1 MMKNIFLAS
10 AVLLIAIF
18 SQAQQDPKAKGI
30 LDEVSGKTKT
40 FKTILADFSFSMENK
55 AMSINEKNDGSIKL
69 KGQKYI
75 VDLPGAGMK
84 VYSDGKT
91 NWTYMKQGNQVTISN
106 IEDSGSELMDPSS
119 LFSIYEKGFTSK
131 FIAEKNIGGKSVYQ
145 IDLFPDKKEFDVS
158 KITIE
163 IDKTTMMIKSAQL
176 FDTDGNIYGI
186 VVKKMETNKEFPDG
200 EFVFDAKKFP
210 DVEVIDLR

>member
-1 MMKNIFLAS
+1 MKRTFITCAI
-10 AVLLIAIF
+10 LLIAIF
-18 SQAQQDPKAKGI
+18 SIAQQDPKAKGI
-30 LDEVSGKTKT
+30 LDEVSSKTKT

-69 KGQKYI
+69 KGQKYV
-75 VDLPGAGMK
+75 VDLPGTGMK
-84 VYSDGKT
+84 VYSDGK
-91 NWTYMKQGNQVTISN
+91 NSWTYMKQGNQVTISS

-131 FIAEKNIGGKSVYQ
+131 FVAEKNVGGKTVYQ

-176 FDTDGNIYGI
+176 FGTDGNVYGI
-186 VVKKMETNKEFPDG
+186 VVKKMETNKDFPDSD
-200 EFVFDAKKFP
+200 FVFDAKKFP

>member
-1 MMKNIFLAS
+1 MKRILFTT
-10 AVLLIAIF
+10 AVILIALF
-18 SQAQQDPKAKGI
+18 TKAQQDPKAKSI
-30 LDEVSGKTKT
+30 LDEVSAKTKS
-40 FKTILADFSFSMENK
+40 FKTISADFSFSMENK

-69 KGQKYI
+69 KGQKYL
-75 VDLPGAGMK
+75 VDLPGAGVK

-91 NWTYMKQGNQVTISN
+91 NWSYMKQGNQVTIST

-131 FIAEKNIGGKSVYQ
+131 FIAEKNVGGKTVYQ
-145 IDLFPDKKEFDVS
+145 IDLFPDKKEYDVS

-163 IDKTTMMIKSAQL
+163 INKTTMMIQSAQL
-176 FDTDGNIYGI
+176 FGTDGNIYGI
-186 VVKKMETNKEFPDG
+186 LVKKMEMDKNFPDS